1 MSEVN
6 VDKGGYVEPRD
17 DCTHIQ
23 YNFSWP
29 IEMLEDAI
37 KHKTCCKCNSFK
49 EEWICLDCCEVNCSR
64 YVNGHAEEHYLENLG
79 NEATFHCVALSRSDL
94 SFWCYNCG
102 SYIISPELQI
112 LRKKAEEFKHG
123 KNHDK
128 LDVIGEEDD
137 EEDEDEEEE
146 VEKEDD
152 EDELIEDIDIYSDDE
167 DEKLIEAIDFAM
179 NVLDIDKEIDEQVI
193 FDEEKSR
200 KKLEPSIA
208 FFWHPDCERHCMS
221 HSHPEQ
227 PARVTA
233 ILEQLRNE
241 YHGDHFR
248 IAPKVTDEQ
257 ILLFHTNRHLET
269 FKRLCTTAENGKEM
283 RNRFIPYD
291 SDTVV
296 MPHTRDAAYR
306 AAGAVIAAVDA
317 IYLPDEDSRKVRTA
331 FCPVRP
337 PGHHAEPNKVC
348 GFCFLANAG
357 IAARY
362 AQTKYDV
369 ERVAVLDFDV
379 HHGNGT
385 EEGFKHFD
393 TLFYGSTHEKDNF
406 PGTGIDPTPFI
417 GERAKRPIDR
427 RIVDRTIAAGPT
439 SRAQFKVKWRQII
452 EEMIIFKPN
461 LIIFSAGFD
470 AHDDDPLASLELIEE
485 DFEWATQIVL
495 EACVKIDPNSPIP
508 CISVL
513 EGGYDLN
520 AIAKSA
526 SIHCKVLAD
535 GYPLPVKGE
544 AALAIDHLKSLGVFE

>member
-1 MSEVN
+1 MDNN
-6 VDKGGYVEPRD
+6 VIEDKGGYVEPRI
-17 DCTHIQ
+17 DCIHVKYQ
-23 YNFSWP
+23 YNWP

-37 KHKTCCKCNSFK
+37 KHRGCSKCSSFQ

-64 YVNGHAEEHYLENLG
+64 YVKGHSEEHYLGHLG
-79 NEATFHCVALSRSDL
+79 SDLLHCVALSRTDL

-123 KNHDK
+123 TPVEK
-128 LDVIGEEDD
+128 LDIITEEY
-137 EEDEDEEEE
+137 EEEDEEEE
-146 VEKEDD
+146 KESDHDSSND
-152 EDELIEDIDIYSDDE
+152 EDN
-167 DEKLIEAIDFAM
+167 KLIEALEALT
-179 NVLDIDKEIDEQVI
+179 VEIEDDEQVI
-193 FDEEKSR
+193 WAEEKKR
-200 KKLEPSIA
+200 KRLDPSIA
-208 FFWHPDCERHCMS
+208 FYWHPDCERHCMS
-221 HSHPEQ
+221 PSHPEQ

-233 ILEQLRNE
+233 ILEQLREE
-241 YHGDHFR
+241 YHSDHFR

-257 ILLFHTNRHLET
+257 ILLFHTNKHLET
-269 FKRLCTTAENGKEM
+269 FKRFCNAAENGKEM
-283 RNRFIPYD
+283 RKRFIPYD

-296 MPHTRDAAYR
+296 MPNTRDAAYR

-317 IYLPDEDSRKVRTA
+317 IYLPDDDSRKVRTA

-362 AQTKYDV
+362 AQTKYNV
-369 ERVAVLDFDV
+369 EKVAVLDFDV

-385 EEGFKHFD
+385 EEGFKNFE

-406 PGTGIDPTPFI
+406 PGTGIDPTPFV

-427 RIVDRTIAAGPT
+427 RIVDRTIVAGPS

-461 LIIFSAGFD
+461 LVVFSAGFD

-495 EACVKIDPNSPIP
+495 DACVKIDPISPIP

-513 EGGYDLN
+513 EGGYDLH

-526 SIHCKVLAD
+526 SIHCKVLAA
-535 GYPLPVKGE
+535 GYPPPTKGE
-544 AALAIDHLKSLGVFE
+544 ASLATDHLKSLGIFD